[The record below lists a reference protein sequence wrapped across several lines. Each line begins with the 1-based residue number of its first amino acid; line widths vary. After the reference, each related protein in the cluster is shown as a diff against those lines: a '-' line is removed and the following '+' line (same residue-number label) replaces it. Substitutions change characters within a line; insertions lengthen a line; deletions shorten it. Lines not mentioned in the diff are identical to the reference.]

1 MDGTGNQLPKVSG
14 AAINKGRRTA
24 NRILDAAEALF
35 ARNGYEATALRDIAA
50 EAGIQQPGLYKHFAS
65 KEDLYRQVYERALRP
80 MTDLMDQLLTG
91 SDDGFD
97 ELANRMTDLLAQHP
111 TIARLLVRAVVSSD
125 SQPDMVALDWLN
137 RVVGYGRR
145 LSEKAGE
152 DPAGDLL
159 AVQIVAIFNMLF
171 GFFWASPLLES
182 LTGKPA
188 TDERAMALQKT
199 LLQTF
204 IAALPGMAEP
214 AGKVR

>member
-1 MDGTGNQLPKVSG
+1 MDGTGSQISQGSG
-14 AAINKGRRTA
+14 SAINKGRRTA

-35 ARNGYEATALRDIAA
+35 ARNGYEATSLRDIAA

-91 SDDGFD
+91 PDDGFD
-97 ELANRMTDLLAQHP
+97 ELANRMTDLLADHP

-125 SQPDMVALDWLN
+125 TQPDLVALDWLD
-137 RVVGYGRR
+137 RVVGYGRK

-152 DPAGDLL
+152 AASGDLL
-159 AVQIVAIFNMLF
+159 AVQIVAIFNILF

-188 TDERAMALQKT
+188 TDPGAMALQKDLLRT
-199 LLQTF
+199 L
-204 IAALPGMAEP
+204 IAALPQMGER
-214 AGKVR
+214 GE

>member
-1 MDGTGNQLPKVSG
+1 MDGTANQMPRDAG
-14 AAINKGRRTA
+14 GAINKGRRTA

-91 SDDGFD
+91 PDDGFD
-97 ELANRMTDLLAQHP
+97 ELSNRMTDLLADHP

-125 SQPDMVALDWLN
+125 TQPDLVALDWLD
-137 RVVGYGRR
+137 RVVGYGRK

-152 DPAGDLL
+152 AASGDLL

-188 TDERAMALQKT
+188 TDPGAMALQKALLRT
-199 LLQTF
+199 L
-204 IAALPGMAEP
+204 IAALPRMGQRGA
-214 AGKVR
+214 

>member
-1 MDGTGNQLPKVSG
+1 MDGTANQMPRG
-14 AAINKGRRTA
+14 AGGAINKGRRTA

-91 SDDGFD
+91 PDDGFD
-97 ELANRMTDLLAQHP
+97 ELANRMTDLLADHP

-125 SQPDMVALDWLN
+125 TQPDLVALDWLD
-137 RVVGYGRR
+137 RVVGYGRK

-152 DPAGDLL
+152 AASGDLL

-188 TDERAMALQKT
+188 TDPGAMALQKALLRT
-199 LLQTF
+199 L
-204 IAALPGMAEP
+204 IAALPRMGQRGA
-214 AGKVR
+214 

>member
-1 MDGTGNQLPKVSG
+1 MDGTANQMPRDAG
-14 AAINKGRRTA
+14 GAINKGRRTA

-91 SDDGFD
+91 PDDGFD
-97 ELANRMTDLLAQHP
+97 ELANRMTDLLADHP

-125 SQPDMVALDWLN
+125 TQPDLVALDWLD
-137 RVVGYGRR
+137 RVVGYGRK

-152 DPAGDLL
+152 AASGDLL

-188 TDERAMALQKT
+188 TDPGAMALQKALLRT
-199 LLQTF
+199 L
-204 IAALPGMAEP
+204 IAALPRMGQRGA
-214 AGKVR
+214 

>member
-1 MDGTGNQLPKVSG
+1 MSAPATRTARSSASEP
-14 AAINKGRRTA
+14 NKGRRTA
-24 NRILDAAEALF
+24 NRILDVAEDLF
-35 ARNGYEATALRDIAA
+35 AQNGYEATSLRDIATQ
-50 EAGIQQPGLYKHFAS
+50 AGLQQPGLYKHFAS

-80 MTDLMDQLLTG
+80 VTDLMDQLLTG

-97 ELANRMTDLLAQHP
+97 ELANRMTDLLADHP

-125 SQPDMVALDWLN
+125 TQPDLVALDWLN

-214 AGKVR
+214 AGKVL